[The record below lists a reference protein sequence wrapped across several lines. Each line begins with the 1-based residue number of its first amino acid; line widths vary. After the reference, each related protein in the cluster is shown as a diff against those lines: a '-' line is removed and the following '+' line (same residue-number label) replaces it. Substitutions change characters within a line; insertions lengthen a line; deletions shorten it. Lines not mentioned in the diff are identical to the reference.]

1 MADGACEDE
10 ADVVAPGTERAL
22 RVEVPAQKAVARLA
36 ELLPVHENSGERVA
50 VFEAKDDGGVAK
62 EGLRY
67 VERARKGPVAPC
79 DPLDALLVAAEK
91 RVGHPPGGKKRAV
104 DVAGHRRR
112 AGERRAAFVKTVESP
127 FAPEVETRKIGKNRG
142 VHRRRF

>member
-50 VFEAKDDGGVAK
+50 VFEAQDDGSVAK

-67 VERARKGPVAPC
+67 VERARKDPVALR
-79 DPLDALLVAAEK
+79 DPLDALLVATEK

-112 AGERRAAFVKTVESP
+112 TGERRAAFAS
-127 FAPEVETRKIGKNRG
+127 APIRPTSSG
-142 VHRRRF
+142 